1 MNYHVEVNNIIP
13 KEQKGGTNNTYGT
26 IDQLIINKMVLHDA
40 HKRKRNL
47 STAWIDYKK
56 AFDSVPYDWLIET
69 LRIHKFDDVT
79 INFFETTM
87 KHWRTSLILRHE
99 NGEIRTDTFDITNGI
114 FQGDS
119 PSGLHFVLCLLPLSW
134 LLRKAE
140 LGYRLKRTRNLDD
153 VISHLLFM
161 DDLKI
166 YAENDTN
173 LTSLINIV
181 KTFSDDIRMSF
192 GLNKCNKLTIV
203 KGEVVQ
209 RENIVLN
216 NGDELQ
222 SLDNNAHYKYLGFNE
237 RETTDKRSKSLIQN
251 DTLQESNE
259 S

>member
-1 MNYHVEVNNIIP
+1 
-13 KEQKGGTNNTYGT
+13 
-26 IDQLIINKMVLHDA
+26 
-40 HKRKRNL
+40 
-47 STAWIDYKK
+47 
-56 AFDSVPYDWLIET
+56 
-69 LRIHKFDDVT
+69 
-79 INFFETTM
+79 
-87 KHWRTSLILRHE
+87 
-99 NGEIRTDTFDITNGI
+99 
-114 FQGDS
+114 
-119 PSGLHFVLCLLPLSW
+119 
-134 LLRKAE
+134 
-140 LGYRLKRTRNLDD
+140 
-153 VISHLLFM
+153 M

-251 DTLQESNE
+251 EYFTRIKRIMKTELNSKNTISAINTYAVPSLAYGFVILDWSITELETIDRETRKLLQKYHLMLHGFTSRGRMVVEG
-259 S
+259 